1 MTPIQY
7 VIIGGVSLLGKIGSS
22 VIMYQYWKK
31 YKQFSAA
38 KKGYQVI
45 HVADSTEDY
54 TKPEQSRL
62 LIRQKA
68 LSRQL

>member
-1 MTPIQY
+1 MTPIQC

-45 HVADSTEDY
+45 CVAENTEDY
-54 TKPEQSRL
+54 KNPKKSRL
-62 LIRQKA
+62 FVQQKTFSSH
-68 LSRQL
+68 L